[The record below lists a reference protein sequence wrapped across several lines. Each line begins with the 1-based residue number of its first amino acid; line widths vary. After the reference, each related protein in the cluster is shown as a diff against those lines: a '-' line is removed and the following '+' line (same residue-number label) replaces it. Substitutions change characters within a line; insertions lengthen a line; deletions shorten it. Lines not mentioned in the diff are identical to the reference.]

1 MKTLVHLFALT
12 ALATACGKN
21 PRLVDTW
28 EPDLPDASTD
38 SPPDAGSEPE
48 PEPYVDA
55 GTPPDG
61 RCSIDGWCRDA
72 LLPDGGPIT
81 TRHLRAV
88 FARAHDEVYVVG
100 DYGTMLIWN
109 GVEWRQPVGLRPAD
123 DFFAVWASGPTDVW
137 VAGFIGDPEQPVGMY
152 AHFDGTQFDQ
162 IIKPLAKRPEGLFGF
177 AKDDVWSVGTGGE
190 LRHWTGTSWSM
201 TSGPTT
207 EALSD
212 VAGGGGKL
220 WAVGA
225 SGTVLERDAMGWRS
239 ATPALTIGGLA
250 AIVAFSPTRAY
261 AAGGAEWLEY
271 DGVAWTKKQ
280 WPNHLNLQILGL
292 WGKTPQR
299 LWAVG
304 PAGGAWKLE
313 DGVMTPSDTG
323 TTALLRDIHGFDERF
338 VWAVGFDG
346 TVLRRYGP

>member
-1 MKTLVHLFALT
+1 MKPLVRLFAL
-12 ALATACGKN
+12 ALLAACGRDT
-21 PRLVDTW
+21 RLVDTW
-28 EPDLPDASTD
+28 TPDVPDASVD
-38 SPPDAGSEPE
+38 QPRPDAGAG

-55 GTPPDG
+55 GTPPAG
-61 RCSIDGWCRDA
+61 LCSSDGWCRDA
-72 LLPDGGPIT
+72 LNPDGTPIT

-100 DYGTMLIWN
+100 DQGTLLIWN
-109 GVEWRQPVGLRPAD
+109 GASWRQPVGLRPAD
-123 DFFAVWASGPTDVW
+123 DLFAVWASGPDDVW
-137 VAGFIGDPEQPVGMY
+137 VAGTLGDPEAPQGMF

-177 AKDDVWSVGTGGE
+177 GKNDVWSVGTGGE
-190 LRHWTGTSWSM
+190 LRHFTGSTWSM
-201 TSGPTT
+201 TMGPTT
-207 EALSD
+207 EALCD
-212 VAGGGGKL
+212 VAGIGDQL

-225 SGTVLERDAMGWRS
+225 SGTILERDASGWRS
-239 ATPALTIGGLA
+239 MSSPLTLGGLA
-250 AIVAFSPTRAY
+250 AIAAFSPTKLY

-271 DGVAWTKKQ
+271 DGTRWTAKK
-280 WPNHLNLQILGL
+280 WPSYLDLQILGL

-304 PAGGAWKLE
+304 PAGLAWRFE
-313 DGVMTPSDTG
+313 DGGGSLSNTG
-323 TTALLRDIHGFDERF
+323 VTNLLRDIHGVDERF